1 MAKWMHCMIHREAL
15 VVRELSPELGDTVD
29 VVTKVINFIKI
40 RSSKS
45 RIFQKLCAEM
55 NAEHRSL
62 LFYCSSRRLL
72 LGKSFE
78 RVYELVDE
86 LQAFLQR
93 KKKNLADCLAENKF
107 LLKLAY
113 FCDIFAKLNKMN
125 ISMYGPNKNMLDIS
139 NKIAVFIKKLSLSKK
154 DIENV
159 SGSSQCFTFCP
170 VFWKKS
176 MMLPS
181 NLRSVF
187 LQHLSNLEL
196 KFKKYFPENLSS
208 YEWICDPFAQPTPS
222 SFIEQEKE
230 DYLNLNGDNSLKKE
244 V

>member
-1 MAKWMHCMIHREAL
+1 M
-15 VVRELSPELGDTVD
+15 
-29 VVTKVINFIKI
+29 
-40 RSSKS
+40 
-45 RIFQKLCAEM
+45 Q
-55 NAEHRSL
+55 
-62 LFYCSSRRLL
+62 
-72 LGKSFE
+72 
-78 RVYELVDE
+78 
-86 LQAFLQR
+86 
-93 KKKNLADCLAENKF
+93 
-107 LLKLAY
+107 
-113 FCDIFAKLNKMN
+113 
-125 ISMYGPNKNMLDIS
+125 GPDKNMLDIS
-139 NKIAVFIKKLSLSKK
+139 DKIAVFIKKLSLWKK

-196 KFKKYFPENLSS
+196 KLKKYFPKNLSS
-208 YEWICDPFAQPTPS
+208 YEWICDPFAQPTLS

-230 DYLNLNGDNSLKKE
+230 DYLDLNGDNSLKKE